1 MVVHRR
7 LGAAAVAAAAALL
20 GAGGEA
26 AASGYAVREQSAVG
40 QGTSFAGATARA
52 DDPSFMFF
60 NPAALGYLAGY
71 QAALVGSYIRPES
84 NVDSGAAT
92 RAAIFGNSPIV
103 GTLGGDAALDAF
115 VPAVYTSA
123 QLSPE
128 WAIGLSVTSPFGLV
142 TKYDTDFIGRYHA
155 LTSTLRTIN
164 VAPTISYRPV
174 PWFSIGA
181 SLQVQHAYARIS
193 SGVDYGAAG
202 ALVGLGPF
210 GILPGTRDGRSTVR
224 GDDIAVGWTLGAV
237 WEPQDGTRVGVSFRS
252 ALFHK
257 LEGDGYFEGAPA
269 PLANSVNFRNTDVKA
284 KLTTPE
290 SLSLGV
296 AQKVG
301 ARWTLLGD
309 LSWTNW
315 SRFRELRVDYASGRT
330 PYVSEQNW
338 RDTWSLALGAEY
350 LVADGFRVRAGG
362 AYDQSPARDAYRTPR
377 IADSDRW
384 WLSVGAS
391 YQVLRNVELTA
402 AYTHIFADDAK
413 VRLRDQGPGTNDF
426 LRGNLNANYSASVDI
441 FAVAARLMF

>member
-1 MVVHRR
+1 MVVRRR
-7 LGAAAVAAAAALL
+7 LGAAAATVALL
-20 GAGGEA
+20 GLAGGDA
-26 AASGYAVREQSAVG
+26 GASGYAIREQSAVG

-84 NVDSGAAT
+84 NVDSGTAT
-92 RAAIFGNSPIV
+92 RAAILGNSPIT
-103 GTLGGDAALDAF
+103 GTLGGDAGLNAF

-123 QLSPE
+123 QLAPE
-128 WAIGLSVTSPFGLV
+128 WTIGLSVTSPFGLV

-155 LTSTLRTIN
+155 LTSTLRTFN

-193 SGVDYGAAG
+193 SAVDFGAAG
-202 ALVGLGPF
+202 ALAGLGPL
-210 GILPGTRDGRSTVR
+210 GILPGTRDGRATVR
-224 GDDIAVGWTLGAV
+224 GDDIAVGWTVGAV
-237 WEPQDGTRVGVSFRS
+237 WEPQDGTRVGLSFRS

-257 LEGDGYFEGAPA
+257 LDGDGYFQGAPG

-290 SLSLGV
+290 MLSLGV
-296 AQKVG
+296 AQRIG
-301 ARWTLLGD
+301 ARWTALAD

-315 SRFRELRVDYASGRT
+315 SRFRELRVDYASGRA
-330 PYVSEQNW
+330 PFVSEQNW

-350 LVADGFRVRAGG
+350 QATEALRLRAGV

-377 IADSDRW
+377 IPDSDRY
-384 WLSVGAS
+384 WLSIGAS
-391 YQVLRNVELTA
+391 YRVLQNVELTA

-426 LRGNLNANYSASVDI
+426 LRGNLDLNYSASVDI
-441 FAVAARLMF
+441 FAVQARLMF

>member
-1 MVVHRR
+1 MAAMV
-7 LGAAAVAAAAALL
+7 AVAA
-20 GAGGEA
+20 GGDA
-26 AASGYAVREQSAVG
+26 AASGYALREQSAVG

-71 QAALVGSYIRPES
+71 QASLVGSYIRPES
-84 NVDSGAAT
+84 TVDSGTAT
-92 RAAIFGNSPIV
+92 RAAILGGTPIT
-103 GTLGGDAALDAF
+103 GQLGGDAGLNAF

-164 VAPTISYRPV
+164 VAPTVSYRPA
-174 PWFSIGA
+174 PWISFGA

-193 SGVDYGAAG
+193 QAIDFGAAG
-202 ALVGLGPF
+202 ALAGLGPF
-210 GILPGTRDGRSTVR
+210 GFAPGRFDGRGTVR
-224 GDDIAVGWTLGAV
+224 GDDIALGWTVGAV
-237 WEPQDGTRVGVSFRS
+237 WEPQDGTRVGLSYRS

-257 LEGDGYFEGAPA
+257 LEGDAYFQGAPG
-269 PLANSVNFRNTDVKA
+269 PLANSANFRNTDGRA

-290 SLSLGV
+290 MASLGI
-296 AQKVG
+296 AQRVG
-301 ARWTLLGD
+301 ERLTLLGD

-315 SRFRELRVDYASGRT
+315 SRFRELRVEFDSGRADS
-330 PYVSEQNW
+330 VSEQRW

-350 LVADGFRVRAGG
+350 LVAEGLRVRAGG
-362 AYDQSPARDAYRTPR
+362 AYDQSPARDQYRTPR
-377 IADSDRW
+377 IPDSDRW

-402 AYTHIFADDAK
+402 AYTHIFANDAR
-413 VRLRDQGPGTNDF
+413 VRLRDTGPGSAEF
-426 LRGNLNANYSASVDI
+426 LRGNLDLNYSASVDI
-441 FAVAARLMF
+441 VAVAARLMF

>member
-1 MVVHRR
+1 MVVRRR
-7 LGAAAVAAAAALL
+7 LGAAAVAAAALL
-20 GAGGEA
+20 GVDGNEA
-26 AASGYAVREQSAVG
+26 AASGYALREQSAVG

-71 QAALVGSYIRPES
+71 QAALVGSYIRPEA
-84 NVDSGAAT
+84 NVDSGTAT
-92 RAAIFGNSPIV
+92 RAAIFGNSPIA

-115 VPAVYTSA
+115 VPAVYSSA

-128 WAIGLSVTSPFGLV
+128 LAIGLSVTSPFGLV

-155 LTSTLRTIN
+155 LTSTLRTFN

-181 SLQVQHAYARIS
+181 SLQVQHAYSRIS
-193 SGVDYGAAG
+193 SAVDFGAAG
-202 ALVGLGPF
+202 AAFGLV
-210 GILPGTRDGRSTVR
+210 PGSRDGRATVR
-224 GDDIAVGWTLGAV
+224 GDDIAVGWTVGAV
-237 WEPQDGTRVGVSFRS
+237 WEPQDGTRVGLSFRS

-257 LEGDGYFEGAPA
+257 LEGDGYFEGAPPG
-269 PLANSVNFRNTDVKA
+269 PLANSVNFRNTDVRA

-290 SLSLGV
+290 MLSLGI
-296 AQKVG
+296 AQRVG
-301 ARWTLLGD
+301 ARWTLLSD

-315 SRFRELRVDYASGRT
+315 SRFRELRVDYASGRA

-350 LVADGFRVRAGG
+350 QATEALRLRAGV

-377 IADSDRW
+377 IADSDRY
-384 WLSVGAS
+384 WLSIGAS
-391 YQVLRNVELTA
+391 YRVLRNVELTA

-426 LRGNLNANYSASVDI
+426 LRGNLDLNYSASVDI
-441 FAVAARLMF
+441 VAVQARLMF